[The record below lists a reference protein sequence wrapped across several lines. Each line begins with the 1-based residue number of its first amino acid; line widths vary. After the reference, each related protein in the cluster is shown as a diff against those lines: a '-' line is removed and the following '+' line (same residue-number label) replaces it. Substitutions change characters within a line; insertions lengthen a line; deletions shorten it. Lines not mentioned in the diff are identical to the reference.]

1 MERAGVRLLR
11 GGLRGLPALRVA
23 QVNTFMAICAAMLLF
38 VFAPEAS
45 VRAST
50 SAFES
55 APSDPRAITVKGQ
68 RDGRADDTDA
78 IQQALDQAAEKPG
91 GGLVFL
97 PSGRYRISRTLLV
110 WPSVRVFGVGP
121 TRPVLFLGARSP
133 GFQKGVGSMIVFT
146 GARRG
151 DNARGDLGRIELPRV
166 PFPPPT
172 VVPFDPKIWDANPS
186 TFYSA
191 MSNVDIEIGAGNPAA
206 TAVRFRVAQHGFL
219 SHMDFNLGSGFAG
232 IYQAGNVVHDLH
244 FRGGRHGIVTEKTSP
259 AWQFTVIDST
269 FEGQR
274 SAAIREHEAGLTL
287 VNVAMSDVPVGIEI
301 DRGYGDSLWGKD
313 VRFERVRQAGVLIS
327 NENNVFTQVG
337 FDNALASNTPVFAQ
351 FRESGRTVA
360 GARSMYRVSDFSHGV
375 TVPAVGQLGSVKTTA
390 DIATIQALPVRRSAA
405 IRSLPPVAE
414 WANAHDLGVIG
425 NGEADDTAALQRAI
439 NAHRVVYLPLGV
451 YKVTDTIQLRPDSVL
466 IGLHPSLT
474 QIALADETP
483 AFQGVGEP
491 KALVQSAQGGD
502 AIVSGVGLFTGGINR
517 RATALL
523 WMAGE
528 NSLVDDVRFEG
539 GHGGPALANGQR
551 ANPYSATQNSD
562 ADPARRWDGQ
572 YPSLWV
578 TRGGGGTFNG
588 IWSPNTYASAGLY
601 VSDTDTPG
609 HVYEMSVEHHVRNE
623 IVLNRVSNWELL
635 APQTEE
641 EYRESRNAISLEIR
655 DSHDILIANYHGYRV
670 TRTTGPAPAAV
681 RLHNVR
687 DVRFRNVHVNA
698 ESGFATCD
706 GNDCAT
712 FLRLSK
718 YPYESSIE
726 DVTRGLFVRER
737 ELARLDVGG
746 GPKDA
751 QPARIDPSD
760 APGERRPVD
769 LGVSVRKLAGGFEAL
784 GGATIDS
791 KGTLY
796 FVDRGFQRIYRW
808 RQGEGLGIVSSHPLD
823 AINLAVDSSDSLLV
837 LSNAGFDASVY
848 SLNPSGPDGAITR
861 IEPQP
866 AGAHPGAS
874 IALPS
879 VLWVNGEFRDQY
891 DPARDRFATLAELF
905 AREVG
910 VAPSREYASPDG
922 SLVLPAYRVFHQG
935 PADHL
940 GFRFSHS
947 LDTHGFTIAKPG
959 ARVYVSAAGEAR
971 TYTATLGPNGALGDL
986 KVFAERGGESVT
998 TDGSGRVYLAN
1009 GQVFVYSPDGRE
1021 MGVIE
1026 TPERPLQLLVSGNTL
1041 LVLTH
1046 HTLYG
1051 AELSFSAV
1059 RK

>member
-1 MERAGVRLLR
+1 MTWLR
-11 GGLRGLPALRVA
+11 SVGPSLVCTFTLACSLGAPAL
-23 QVNTFMAICAAMLLF
+23 
-38 VFAPEAS
+38 
-45 VRAST
+45 AST

-55 APSDPRAITVKGQ
+55 APADPRAITVKGKG
-68 RDGRADDTDA
+68 DGRADDTDV
-78 IQQALDQAAEKPG
+78 IQLALDQAAEKPG
-91 GGLVFL
+91 GGVVFL

-110 WPSVRVFGVGP
+110 WPAVRIFGVGP
-121 TRPVLFLGARSP
+121 TRPVLFLGNRTP
-133 GFQKGVGSMIVFT
+133 GFQKGIGSMVVFT

-166 PFPPPT
+166 PFPPPS

-191 MSNVDIEIGAGNPAA
+191 MSNVDVEIGAGNPAA
-206 TAVRFRVAQHGFL
+206 TAVRFRIAQHGFL
-219 SHMDFNLGSGFAG
+219 SHMELNLGSGFAG

-244 FRGGRHGIVTEKTSP
+244 FRGGRYGIVTEKTSP

-269 FEGQR
+269 FEGQKN
-274 SAAIREHEAGLTL
+274 AAIREHEAGLTL
-287 VNVAMSDVPVGIEI
+287 VNVAISKVPVGLEI
-301 DRGYGDSLWGKD
+301 DRGYGDYLWGKD
-313 VRFERVRQAGVLIS
+313 VRFDHVRHAGIVIS

-337 FDNALASNTPVFAQ
+337 FDNAIASHTPVFAR

-360 GARSMYRVSDFSHGV
+360 DSRPMYRVSDFSHGL
-375 TVPAVGQLGSVKTTA
+375 TVPAVGQLGRVKTDANITPL
-390 DIATIQALPVRRSAA
+390 DALPARKPAA

-414 WANAHDLGVIG
+414 WANAHDLGAIG
-425 NGEADDTAALQRAI
+425 DGQADDTTALQRALDT
-439 NAHRVVYLPLGV
+439 HRVVYLPLGV

-466 IGLHPSLT
+466 IALHPSLT

-483 AFQGVGEP
+483 AFQGVGEA

-528 NSLVDDVRFEG
+528 HSLVDDVRFEG
-539 GHGGPALANGQR
+539 GHGGPALANGTR
-551 ANPYSATQNSD
+551 VNPYSAVQNTD
-562 ADPARRWDGQ
+562 VDPARRWDGQ

-623 IVLNRVSNWELL
+623 IVLNRVANWEFL

-641 EYRESRNAISLEIR
+641 EYRESRNAISIEIR

-681 RLHNVR
+681 RLHGVR
-687 DVRFRNVHVNA
+687 DIRFRNVHVNA

-706 GNDCAT
+706 GEDCAT

-718 YPYESSIE
+718 YPYENAVE
-726 DVTRGLFVRER
+726 DVSHGLFVRER
-737 ELARLDVGG
+737 EFARLDVGAKT
-746 GPKDA
+746 PTP
-751 QPARIDPSD
+751 PAASEVR
-760 APGERRPVD
+760 AAGTPV
-769 LGVSVRKLAGGFEAL
+769 GIGIPVKTLAGGFEAL
-784 GGATIDS
+784 GGGTIDS
-791 KGTLY
+791 RGSLY
-796 FVDRGFQRIYRW
+796 FVDRSFQRIYRW
-808 RQGEGLGIVSSHPLD
+808 RPDDGMPAKGLDGGLSIVSSHPLD
-823 AINLAVDSSDSLLV
+823 AVNLAVDRSDNLLV
-837 LSNAGFDASVY
+837 LSSAGFEGSVY
-848 SLNPSGPDGAITR
+848 SLKPNGLDGAITR

-866 AGAHPGAS
+866 AGRHPEAS
-874 IALPS
+874 IALPT

-891 DPARDRFATLAELF
+891 DSARDQFATLAELF
-905 AREVG
+905 AREVAA
-910 VAPSREYASPDG
+910 APSREYASPDG

-935 PADHL
+935 PPDHR

-947 LDTHGFTIAKPG
+947 LDTHGFTITKPG

-971 TYTATLGPNGALGDL
+971 TYTATVGPNGALHDL
-986 KVFAERGGESVT
+986 KVFAERGGESVA

-1009 GQVFVYSPDGRE
+1009 GQVFVYSPEGRE
-1021 MGVIE
+1021 VGFIDV
-1026 TPERPLQLLVSGNTL
+1026 PERPLQLLVSGNTL
-1041 LVLTH
+1041 FILTH
-1046 HTLYG
+1046 HTLYA
-1051 AELSFSAV
+1051 AELSMMAPGAT
-1059 RK
+1059 

>member
-1 MERAGVRLLR
+1 MKWLR
-11 GGLRGLPALRVA
+11 SPGASLVCTFALG
-23 QVNTFMAICAAMLLF
+23 
-38 VFAPEAS
+38 AP
-45 VRAST
+45 VLAST

-55 APSDPRAITVKGQ
+55 APADPRAITVKGQ

-78 IQQALDQAAEKPG
+78 IQHAIDQAAEKPG
-91 GGLVFL
+91 GGVVFL

-121 TRPVLFLGARSP
+121 TRPVLFLGNRTP
-133 GFQKGVGSMIVFT
+133 GFQKGVGSMVVFT

-151 DNARGDLGRIELPRV
+151 DNARGDLGRIDLPRV

-191 MSNVDIEIGAGNPAA
+191 MSNVDVEIGAGNPAA

-219 SHMDFNLGSGFAG
+219 SHMDFNLGPGFAG
-232 IYQAGNVVHDLH
+232 IYQAGNVMHHLH
-244 FRGGRHGIVTEKTSP
+244 FRGGRYGIVAEKPSP
-259 AWQFTVIDST
+259 AWQFTLIDST
-269 FEGQR
+269 FEGQK
-274 SAAIREHEAGLTL
+274 SAAIREHEAQLTL
-287 VNVAMSDVPVGIEI
+287 VNVAISDVPVGIEI
-301 DRGYGDSLWGKD
+301 DRGYGDWLWGKD
-313 VRFERVRQAGVLIS
+313 VRFERVRQAGVVIS

-337 FDNALASNTPVFAQ
+337 FDNALASGTPVFAR

-360 GARSMYRVSDFSHGV
+360 NPRPMYRVTDFGHGL
-375 TVPAVGQLGSVKTTA
+375 TVPAVGQLGSVQTVA
-390 DIATIQALPVRRSAA
+390 DIAPIDALPARRSAA

-414 WANAHDLGVIG
+414 WANARDLGVIG
-425 NGEADDTAALQRAI
+425 DGQADDTTALQRALDT
-439 NAHRVVYLPLGV
+439 HRVVYLPLGV
-451 YKVTDTIQLRPDSVL
+451 YKVSDTIQLRPDSVL

-474 QIALADETP
+474 QIALADETQ
-483 AFQGVGEP
+483 AFQGVGAP
-491 KALVQSAQGGD
+491 RALVQSAQGGA

-551 ANPYSATQNSD
+551 VNSYSATQNSD
-562 ADPARRWDGQ
+562 VDPARRWDGQ

-623 IVLNRVSNWELL
+623 IVLNRVSNWEFL

-706 GNDCAT
+706 GDDCAT

-718 YPYESSIE
+718 YPYENAIE
-726 DVTRGLFVRER
+726 DVTHGLFVRER
-737 ELARLDVGG
+737 EFARLDVGA
-746 GPKDA
+746 KSTS
-751 QPARIDPSD
+751 IT
-760 APGERRPVD
+760 PGTVHAM
-769 LGVSVRKLAGGFEAL
+769 GVAVRKLAGGFEAL
-784 GGATIDS
+784 GGGTIDS
-791 KGTLY
+791 HGTLY
-796 FVDRGFQRIYRW
+796 FVDRGFQRIHRW
-808 RQGEGLGIVSSHPLD
+808 SEGEGLGIVSNHPLD
-823 AINLAVDSSDSLLV
+823 AVNLAVDRSDNLLV
-837 LSNAGFDASVY
+837 LSSAGFEASVY
-848 SLNPSGPDGAITR
+848 SLEPNGPDGAVTR

-866 AGAHPGAS
+866 AGEHPAAS
-874 IALPS
+874 IALPA

-891 DPARDRFATLAELF
+891 DPARDRFPTLAELF
-905 AREVG
+905 AREVAT
-910 VAPSREYASPDG
+910 APSREYVSPDG
-922 SLVLPAYRVFHQG
+922 SVVLPAYRVFHQG
-935 PADHL
+935 PPDHR

-971 TYTATLGPNGALGDL
+971 TYAATVGPSGALHDL

-1009 GQVFVYSPDGRE
+1009 GQIFVYSPEGRE
-1021 MGVIE
+1021 LGVIE
-1026 TPERPLQLLVSGNTL
+1026 VPERPLQLLVRGNML
-1041 LVLTH
+1041 FILTH

-1051 AELSFSAV
+1051 AELSAKTIASLAHRYSCDSHFA
-1059 RK
+1059 RIEL